1 MNYWILQGRLAD
13 KSPAYHLPSGIQPSM
28 DCWRIRYYAKEV
40 IIGDI
45 AFIWYPNPDRG
56 IYNVSTIVSVPPH
69 SAESESQISILWESF
84 RGYIDPD
91 KFSKLSQYQAILVE
105 DQYLDNLQ
113 SPILLEELQ
122 QQGFG
127 NLPVIRMPQSGI
139 YRLGQTVGERLLD
152 YIRRTRG
159 KEA

>member
-1 MNYWILQGRLAD
+1 MEYWILQGKLAD

-28 DCWRIRYYAKEV
+28 DCWRIRYHANEV
-40 IIGDI
+40 SIGDI

-56 IYNVSTIVSVPPH
+56 IYNVSKIVSVPPH

-105 DQYLDNLQ
+105 DQYLDDLH
-113 SPILLEELQ
+113 PPVLVEELRQ
-122 QQGFG
+122 IDLG
-127 NLPVIRMPQSGI
+127 NLLIIRMPRLGI
-139 YRLGQTVGERLLD
+139 YSLDQTVGERLLEH
-152 YIRRTRG
+152 IERTRG
-159 KEA
+159 GGR